1 MSNPGQ
7 AFARLAQQLNR
18 ARQQAQRSTGGGG
31 AGGGGPGGPA
41 GLLAGSG
48 MIIVLVA
55 GGLVLNA
62 SLFNVDGGH
71 RAIKY
76 SRLHGVMS
84 KIYPEGTHIRVSTS
98 AEMLRGWCERERG
111 RRAEEGTLRVLGAEE
126 TPEGI
131 GWGAVGSDR
140 ASAKPSIGHPRHFTL
155 CTLASA
161 CGMQRG
167 RVRRERSSAPLM
179 KATAVRERL

>member
-18 ARQQAQRSTGGGG
+18 ARMQAQR
-31 AGGGGPGGPA
+31 AGGGGGGGGGNGGPTGPGGI
-41 GLLAGSG
+41 LAGSG

-55 GGLVLNA
+55 GGLALNA

-84 KIYPEGTHIRVSTS
+84 KIYPEGTHIRVSS
-98 AEMLRGWCERERG
+98 EHAQ
-111 RRAEEGTLRVLGAEE
+111 
-126 TPEGI
+126 
-131 GWGAVGSDR
+131 R
-140 ASAKPSIGHPRHFTL
+140 ASGRGEAGDMLQVECGGEVGQRPSTELRW
-155 CTLASA
+155 S
-161 CGMQRG
+161 
-167 RVRRERSSAPLM
+167 
-179 KATAVRERL
+179 